1 MLSNGKT
8 TFIAISA
15 RTCGLIRQ
23 DHSFGFEVLLKSSV
37 VFLFRKVN
45 HDSNLNTRLAS
56 SK

>member
-8 TFIAISA
+8 TFIAVSA
-15 RTCGLIRQ
+15 RPCGLIRQ

-45 HDSNLNTRLAS
+45 HIVELKHKTSV
-56 SK
+56 